1 MTGADFT
8 GVDIDLLAD
17 YLGGALDGTPD
28 AARVAALI
36 VDDPAWRDAHA
47 LLSVGMAEVGE
58 ALHAWGAAPEPMPAD
73 VAARLDAALGE
84 PAEAAPAPGR
94 HLSAVPETGV
104 DHQTARRPR
113 SWRRTLRWGSPVAA
127 AAAVLG
133 LAGIGLSYLNTGD
146 STSSSDTAASSAG
159 SGLAAQAAPEAA
171 GVPGTAKITSTG
183 IDYGPGTIAGETAEP
198 LRAPDASK
206 ASPRSSRQVGAV
218 PSSAGVSDQSLADPL
233 ARLRPQSA
241 LQSCLDAIAAENDGG
256 QITVQTVDYARY
268 SGNPALIVHFTAG
281 NGAWVWASGPGCGA
295 LGVGPS
301 TLYSVKVG

>member
-17 YLGGALDGTPD
+17 YLGGALDGTPE

-36 VDDPAWRDAHA
+36 IDDPAWRDAHA
-47 LLSVGMAEVGE
+47 LLSVGMADVGD
-58 ALHAWGAAPEPMPAD
+58 ALHSWGAVPEPMPAD
-73 VAARLDAALGE
+73 VVARLDAALGE

-94 HLSAVPETGV
+94 HLSAVPETDV
-104 DHQTARRPR
+104 DRQTARRPR

-133 LAGIGLSYLNTGD
+133 LMGVGLSYLNIGD
-146 STSSSDTAASSAG
+146 STSSSDSAATSAG

-171 GVPGTAKITSTG
+171 GVPGIAKITSTG
-183 IDYGPGTIAGETAEP
+183 IDYGPDTIAGETSEP
-198 LRAPDASK
+198 FRAPDASK
-206 ASPRSSRQVGAV
+206 AAPRSSRQGAA
-218 PSSAGVSDQSLADPL
+218 PSSGGVSDQSLTDPL
-233 ARLRPQSA
+233 ARLRPQGA
-241 LQSCLDAIAAENDGG
+241 LQSCLDAIAAENGGG

-281 NGAWVWASGPGCGA
+281 NGAWAWASGPGCG
-295 LGVGPS
+295 LSGMGPN